1 LANSKTIE
9 KATEA
14 KKTFEDKKFLAE
26 LENIYKDL
34 RFTIKKVQHKNDN
47 ITAYMY
53 ETDSRILSVDSSA
66 MCPIYCDDNTIGR
79 DTIPSTKKQYE
90 MFKKAVR
97 TVCNHGHDMSADY
110 ELVMMPERA
119 QWPLF
124 MQWFAHK
131 DTTIIYTLDR
141 DYLIENIKKIAGTL
155 SVGNGVVAI
164 SEATGN
170 ELKASNG

>member
-79 DTIPSTKKQYE
+79 DNTRCLKRRSGQSAIMATICLPI
-90 MFKKAVR
+90 
-97 TVCNHGHDMSADY
+97 MS
-110 ELVMMPERA
+110 
-119 QWPLF
+119 W
-124 MQWFAHK
+124 
-131 DTTIIYTLDR
+131 
-141 DYLIENIKKIAGTL
+141 
-155 SVGNGVVAI
+155 
-164 SEATGN
+164 
-170 ELKASNG
+170 

>member
-1 LANSKTIE
+1 LANDKN
-9 KATEA
+9 TET

-26 LENIYKDL
+26 LEKTYKDL

-53 ETDSRILSVDSSA
+53 ETSSRILSVDSSA
-66 MCPIYCDDNTIGR
+66 ICPVYCDDNTFGR
-79 DTIPSTKKQYE
+79 DTIPSTAKQYE

-97 TVCNHGHDMSADY
+97 TVCGHNRDISDDY
-110 ELVMMPERA
+110 ELVMMPEKA

-124 MQWFAHK
+124 AQWFVSS

-141 DYLIENIKKIAGTL
+141 DYLLENIKKIVCTL
-155 SVGNGVVAI
+155 SLGNGAI
-164 SEATGN
+164 TIPEATGN
-170 ELKASNG
+170 ELKASNGL